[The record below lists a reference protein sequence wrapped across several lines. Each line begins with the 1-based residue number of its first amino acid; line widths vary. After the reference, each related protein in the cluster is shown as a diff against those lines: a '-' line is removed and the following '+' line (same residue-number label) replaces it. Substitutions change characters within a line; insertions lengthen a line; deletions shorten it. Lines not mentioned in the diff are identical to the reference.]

1 MVKWHLHLLGH
12 TVAIAKDHADR
23 SRETELIF
31 ASFLVLALSCGLM
44 ALYGAEPPDP
54 AVHWPGHKW
63 IHFMKRLHVIMSIGC
78 FLIEVCATF
87 FALFALLLVLAGGF
101 DVRAESTAALLMRE
115 LEFEYVA
122 VCSYS
127 FAGAWLLMGPVA
139 IRSFCMV
146 QQGLRSDTLA
156 AAVCCLIVGTVL
168 LVLSFF
174 NAHLVAF
181 PYHSYDGLIHR
192 FIQLSLSRVRAPTRP
207 RPRPRNAGGRTRTTS
222 DSEAT
227 AATAARSR
235 SRSRSRSRRHTA
247 AAGNSDEELPQHP
260 LSPHPSL
267 PSHAHPQTRRYAKEV
282 GRPPLSPPS
291 HGRSSRSQC
300 SSPSSHWLK
309 PSRTTI
315 TVSSIAPRC
324 SHTRPPPPP
333 PPTTT
338 TTITTAYFTSLEAGR
353 GGMWAATAITFLTAW
368 VMEMVRVRRRTITS
382 RTCPRMRQVCVC
394 VAAKPKPQPQAKQ
407 PSQASHAATA
417 TATAATAMQP
427 QPQPSRSHSQPFH
440 SLISPLSRLC
450 VMMHLPHRCN
460 ERGTSQPQRAATA
473 ASSVA
478 VAPAAAA
485 STRAAGVCEWKWKY
499 R

>member
-87 FALFALLLVLAGGF
+87 FALFALHRVLAGGF

-192 FIQLSLSRVRAPTRP
+192 FIQLSLSRVRARARTPTP
-207 RPRPRNAGGRTRTTS
+207 MQCKAG
-222 DSEAT
+222 
-227 AATAARSR
+227 
-235 SRSRSRSRRHTA
+235 A
-247 AAGNSDEELPQHP
+247 AAHTHNKRQRKQQRPLP
-260 LSPHPSL
+260 
-267 PSHAHPQTRRYAKEV
+267 HA
-282 GRPPLSPPS
+282 
-291 HGRSSRSQC
+291 C
-300 SSPSSHWLK
+300 
-309 PSRTTI
+309 
-315 TVSSIAPRC
+315 
-324 SHTRPPPPP
+324 
-333 PPTTT
+333 
-338 TTITTAYFTSLEAGR
+338 
-353 GGMWAATAITFLTAW
+353 
-368 VMEMVRVRRRTITS
+368 
-382 RTCPRMRQVCVC
+382 
-394 VAAKPKPQPQAKQ
+394 
-407 PSQASHAATA
+407 
-417 TATAATAMQP
+417 MQP
-427 QPQPSRSHSQPFH
+427 QPQAHRSSRQP
-440 SLISPLSRLC
+440 R
-450 VMMHLPHRCN
+450 
-460 ERGTSQPQRAATA
+460 
-473 ASSVA
+473 
-478 VAPAAAA
+478 
-485 STRAAGVCEWKWKY
+485 
-499 R
+499 

>member
-87 FALFALLLVLAGGF
+87 FALFALHRVLAGGF

-192 FIQLSLSRVRAPTRP
+192 FIQLSLSRVRARAQAHAHA
-207 RPRPRNAGGRTRTTS
+207 RQGGRTHKTS
-222 DSEAT
+222 DSGHCRT
-227 AATAARSR
+227 HARSR
-235 SRSRSRSRRHTA
+235 SRSRR
-247 AAGNSDEELPQHP
+247 QH
-260 LSPHPSL
+260 
-267 PSHAHPQTRRYAKEV
+267 
-282 GRPPLSPPS
+282 
-291 HGRSSRSQC
+291 RSS
-300 SSPSSHWLK
+300 
-309 PSRTTI
+309 SR
-315 TVSSIAPRC
+315 
-324 SHTRPPPPP
+324 
-333 PPTTT
+333 
-338 TTITTAYFTSLEAGR
+338 
-353 GGMWAATAITFLTAW
+353 
-368 VMEMVRVRRRTITS
+368 
-382 RTCPRMRQVCVC
+382 Q
-394 VAAKPKPQPQAKQ
+394 QQ
-407 PSQASHAATA
+407 
-417 TATAATAMQP
+417 
-427 QPQPSRSHSQPFH
+427 
-440 SLISPLSRLC
+440 
-450 VMMHLPHRCN
+450 
-460 ERGTSQPQRAATA
+460 
-473 ASSVA
+473 
-478 VAPAAAA
+478 
-485 STRAAGVCEWKWKY
+485 
-499 R
+499 